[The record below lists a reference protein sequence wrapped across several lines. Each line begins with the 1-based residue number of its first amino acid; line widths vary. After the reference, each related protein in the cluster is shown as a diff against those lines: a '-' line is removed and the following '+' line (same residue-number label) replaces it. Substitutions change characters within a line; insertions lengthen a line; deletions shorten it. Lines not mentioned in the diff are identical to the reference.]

1 MKKRIIFLVIL
12 ALLLGVLPGTPVFK
26 NQAEGA
32 APMFERVNYA
42 HGVVTAYY
50 LNMRQGPSTDYYII
64 RVLKKGQA
72 VKVIGKMGSWY
83 AVIDVKSGCF
93 GCVHGKYIKVSTSA
107 ELTAEEEKEN
117 EQEEKD
123 NEKET
128 AAQDLVSLSESESS
142 FLEMVNRA
150 REEEGLSP
158 LKVNSQLMRVARLK
172 VQDML
177 DNGYFSHTS
186 ARFGSPWDM
195 MRKYNVSF
203 KCAAE
208 NIAGNKTLQ
217 GAFDAWME
225 DDNHKGNLLNP
236 KFSHTGIGVVESPAY
251 GKLIVQQMIGE

>member
-1 MKKRIIFLVIL
+1 MKKRIVFLVVL
-12 ALLLGVLPGTPVFK
+12 ALLMGVLPGMPVFN

-83 AVIDVKSGCF
+83 AAIDVNSGCI

-107 ELTAEEEKEN
+107 EMTAEEENEKE
-117 EQEEKD
+117 QDKKD

-128 AAQDLVSLSESESS
+128 TAQEPVSLSDSESAL
-142 FLEMVNRA
+142 LEMVNEA
-150 REEEGLSP
+150 REEEGLTP
-158 LKVNSQLMRVARLK
+158 LKVQTQLMRVARLK
-172 VQDML
+172 AQDML

-208 NIAGNKTLQ
+208 NIAGNKTLE

-225 DDNHKGNLLNP
+225 DDNHKANLLNP
-236 KFSHTGIGVVESPAY
+236 KFGYTGIGVVDSPAY
-251 GKLIVQQMIGE
+251 GKLIVQQLIGE